1 MERQYNYDMGF
12 TINGVALPD
21 PSTFSGAAS
30 DLDTLGVRDST
41 GDLRRN
47 KVATKYHSK
56 LEWKNITWD
65 MIRYIG
71 EQMGKGDRF
80 SWGYIDAIAGAQTI
94 VAYCGDREWEATDCS
109 DIEQRKW
116 IGTLKVSVIEI

>member
-1 MERQYNYDMGF
+1 MDRKYRYDMGF

-21 PSTFSGAAS
+21 PSSFTGAAS
-30 DLDTLGVRDST
+30 DLDTLGVRDSS

-71 EQMGKGDRF
+71 GLMAQGDRF
-80 SWGYIDAIAGAQTI
+80 RFGYIDAVAGEQTI
-94 VAYCGDREWEATDCS
+94 VAYCGDREWEASSCC
-109 DIEQRKW
+109 DIESSQW